1 MQEQFSY
8 SQIARSPVPGYL
20 FSMTLN
26 VQIRS
31 IRQARS
37 MTLADL
43 AAKVG
48 ISTPHLSEVERGK
61 KNLNNHL
68 LVRISEALGVEPTEL
83 IGGSSNDQFSDL
95 NQKIHELS
103 EQDRQRVES
112 FIDALL
118 ASKDAT

>member
-1 MQEQFSY
+1 
-8 SQIARSPVPGYL
+8 
-20 FSMTLN
+20 
-26 VQIRS
+26 
-31 IRQARS
+31 